1 MIGNISKSKG
11 FKGDRGDAFTYDD
24 FTPQQLANLKG
35 EKGDVPSVKLT
46 YDEETGNLYYESD
59 GILIDKEYVD
69 SKDLVGKTE
78 LEEIRTKL
86 FELANKVAPSPASVT
101 LYADRWEEIEGE
113 AMWFQEVVVANAT
126 ITPNSKVDL
135 QLSAEQVAIF
145 YEKDL
150 AFVTENE
157 DGKVTV
163 YCIGRLPENDYVI
176 QATVSEVVVS
186 E

>member
-1 MIGNISKSKG
+1 MVGNISKSKG

-24 FTPQQLANLKG
+24 FTPQQLADLKG
-35 EKGDVPSVKLT
+35 EKGAVPSVELI
-46 YDEETGNLYYESD
+46 YDEDTGDLYYDSD
-59 GILIDKEYVD
+59 GILLDKEYID
-69 SKDLVGKTE
+69 SQNLVSKSE
-78 LEEIRTKL
+78 LEEMRAEL

-101 LYADRWEEIEGE
+101 LYADRWEQSEDET
-113 AMWFQEVVVANAT
+113 MWFQEVVVANAT

-157 DGKVTV
+157 GGKVTV

>member
-1 MIGNISKSKG
+1 MTGNISKSKG
-11 FKGDRGDAFTYDD
+11 VRGYRGEAFTYDD
-24 FTPQQLANLKG
+24 FTPEQLANLKG
-35 EKGDVPSVKLT
+35 EKGDTPSIVFF
-46 YDEETGNLYYESD
+46 YDQETGVLSYDSD
-59 GILIDKEYVD
+59 GILEDKEYVE
-69 SKDLVGKTE
+69 SQNLVTKAE
-78 LEEIRTKL
+78 LEGIRTKL
-86 FELANKVAPSPASVT
+86 YELANKVAPSPASVT
-101 LYADRWEEIEGE
+101 LYANRWLKIEGE
-113 AMWFQEVVVANAT
+113 TMWSQEVVVANAT

-135 QLSAEQVAIF
+135 QLNAEQVAIF

-157 DGKVTV
+157 GGKVTV